1 MIYSSVLWPVV
12 TDGEFGFYFASG
24 AGAAPRRLVRT
35 DVMTVRPRIFS
46 WLAHT
51 AIVLGLVAALGA
63 CSDETKTAF
72 REGTVESLYNEAM
85 DNLYARMYDEAAAM
99 FDEVERQHPYS
110 VWATRAQLMSAYAY
124 YRNDQY
130 DEATIAARRFIQL
143 HPGHNDV
150 AYAYYL
156 VGISYYE
163 QISDIGR
170 DQEMT
175 RDALNSFEDLVRRFP
190 ESDYAEDARQKIVFG
205 YDHLA
210 GKEIEIGR
218 YYLKRGFYI
227 AAINRFRAV
236 VDDFE
241 TTTHTPEALH
251 RLVEAYLALG
261 LPEEA
266 QRAGAEIADDGAL
279 HEITL

>member
-1 MIYSSVLWPVV
+1 M
-12 TDGEFGFYFASG
+12 TD
-24 AGAAPRRLVRT
+24 RHRLH
-35 DVMTVRPRIFS
+35 S
-46 WLAHT
+46 WLAQ
-51 AIVLGLVAALGA
+51 AASVLVLVVLLGA
-63 CSDETKTAF
+63 CSGNTKSAYH
-72 REGTVESLYNEAM
+72 EGTVDSLYNEAM
-85 DNLYARMYDEAAAM
+85 DFLYARMYDEAAAM

-143 HPGHNDV
+143 HPGHTDV

-175 RDALNSFEDLVRRFP
+175 RNALNAFEDLARRFP
-190 ESDYAEDARQKIVFG
+190 ESDYAEDARQKIVFA

-218 YYLKRGFYI
+218 YYLTRGFYI
-227 AAINRFRAV
+227 AAINRLRDV
-236 VDDFE
+236 VDNFE
-241 TTTHTPEALH
+241 TTTHVPEALH

-261 LPEEA
+261 LTEEA
-266 QRAGAEIADDGAL
+266 QRAAAILGYNFPSSPWYRDSYRLLTGKDVPIDETDDDGFL
-279 HEITL
+279 SGLF

>member
-1 MIYSSVLWPVV
+1 M
-12 TDGEFGFYFASG
+12 TD
-24 AGAAPRRLVRT
+24 
-35 DVMTVRPRIFS
+35 RPRFFS
-46 WLAHT
+46 WLAH
-51 AIVLGLVAALGA
+51 AGIALALVALLGA
-63 CSDETKTAF
+63 CADDTKTDY

-85 DNLYARMYDEAAAM
+85 DNLYARLYDEAAAM

-143 HPGHNDV
+143 HPGHADV

-156 VGISYYE
+156 VGIGYYE

-170 DQEMT
+170 DQQMT
-175 RDALNSFEDLVRRFP
+175 RSALDAFEDLVRRFP
-190 ESDYAEDARQKIVFG
+190 DSDYAEDARQKIVFA

-218 YYLKRGFYI
+218 YYLVRGYYI
-227 AAINRFRAV
+227 AAINRFRVV
-236 VDDFE
+236 VDDYQ

-261 LPEEA
+261 LPQEA
-266 QRAGAEIADDGAL
+266 QRAAAILGYNFPSSAWYRDSYRLLTGKEVPIDETDDDGFL
-279 HEITL
+279 SGLF